1 MWNGRVIW
9 EKIPSIEPAPNDN
22 IPSGANSP
30 GNAFD
35 ASPESQPAAESQP
48 KSESESQSESQ
59 PESQPKSESESQP
72 NLPSPTP
79 AQTFLSTLWNGGIKN
94 YGSKYMSCSFSLW
107 SQFFLS

>member
-1 MWNGRVIW
+1 MIW

-35 ASPESQPAAESQP
+35 ASPESQPN
-48 KSESESQSESQ
+48 SESESE
-59 PESQPKSESESQP
+59 PESQPKSEPESQP

>member
-1 MWNGRVIW
+1 MIW

-48 KSESESQSESQ
+48 KSES
-59 PESQPKSESESQP
+59 ESQPKSESESQP

>member
-1 MWNGRVIW
+1 MIW

-30 GNAFD
+30 GRAFD

-48 KSESESQSESQ
+48 KSES
-59 PESQPKSESESQP
+59 ESQPKSESESQP

>member
-9 EKIPSIEPAPNDN
+9 EKIPIVEPAPNDN

-48 KSESESQSESQ
+48 KSESESQ
-59 PESQPKSESESQP
+59 P

-79 AQTFLSTLWNGGIKN
+79 ATTFLSTLWNGGIKN
-94 YGSKYMSCSFSLW
+94 YGSKYILKLLFGYSFKVNY
-107 SQFFLS
+107 LS